1 MRDTIIGGMLGVGV
15 LGAAG
20 FGLLGAV
27 IGMALGGVAGWLV
40 DCPCRAGRQPR
51 AGGCQFDFR
60 LRRALPIE

>member
-40 DCPCRAGRQPR
+40 ARPAAQEGRD
-51 AGGCQFDFR
+51 G
-60 LRRALPIE
+60 

>member
-27 IGMALGGVAGWLV
+27 IGMALGGVAGWLARR
-40 DCPCRAGRQPR
+40 PAAQEGRD
-51 AGGCQFDFR
+51 G
-60 LRRALPIE
+60 